1 MSDLESVMA
10 YEAGLAHGQAERTRL
25 ETRVA
30 ELEAEVKALKP
41 YRYLHPGIPEDLNRY
56 REAIE
61 GALRHLSPTFESDP
75 PSVKDAT
82 EILRRALALQA

>member
-41 YRYLHPGIPEDLNRY
+41 YRYLHPDPAKPSTRSDLVQ
-56 REAIE
+56 E
-61 GALRHLSPTFESDP
+61 
-75 PSVKDAT
+75 
-82 EILRRALALQA
+82 

>member
-1 MSDLESVMA
+1 MSDLESVM
-10 YEAGLAHGQAERTRL
+10 AHGQAERTRL

-41 YRYLHPGIPEDLNRY
+41 YRYLHPGIPEGLNSY

-61 GALRHLSPTFESDP
+61 GALRGLTNQ
-75 PSVKDAT
+75 AN
-82 EILRRALALQA
+82 RRCPA